1 MSDKTKYA
9 PKEPHSPDF
18 KSIGTS
24 FKVGSNAKKRGRK
37 KKNKAYFTADT
48 DAAIKAYLA
57 SSHQPERDHI
67 FSTRIHYPFYKL
79 AENLIHTFKFY
90 YTEVDDLEDL
100 KHEVICFLLEKL
112 DYFKPEK
119 GSKAFSYFSI
129 VGKNYLIL
137 YNNNNYKK
145 KKSKVDVLKADE
157 DEGVL
162 HQLGRDDRK
171 QEIKDFI
178 DYFTEYIDKNMF
190 TMFKK
195 AKDRKVADS
204 INILFKRRENLEIF
218 NKKALYIYIREMTEV
233 DTPVITKVTK
243 ILRKT
248 YKVLYSEYNEKGYI
262 KI

>member
-1 MSDKTKYA
+1 MSNKLKYA
-9 PKEPHSPDF
+9 PSPPPEPV
-18 KSIGTS
+18 IT
-24 FKVGSNAKKRGRK
+24 GSLEPGPKKRGRK
-37 KKNKAYFTADT
+37 RTKKQYFTSDT
-48 DAAIKAYLA
+48 DAAIKKYLA
-57 SSHQPERDHI
+57 SSNQDERDDI
-67 FSTRIHYPFYKL
+67 FATRIHYAFYKL

-119 GSKAFSYFSI
+119 GTKAFSYFSI

-137 YNNNNYKK
+137 YNNSNYQKK
-145 KKSKVDVLKADE
+145 KQKVDVLAADE

-162 HQLGRDDRK
+162 NQLGRDSRK

-178 DYFTEYIDKNMF
+178 DYFTAYTDKHMF
-190 TMFKK
+190 TIFKK
-195 AKDRKVADS
+195 EKDRKVADA
-204 INILFKRRENLEIF
+204 INILFKRRENIEIF

-243 ILRKT
+243 ILKKQ
-248 YKVLYSEYNEKGYI
+248 YKKLYMEYTETGYV

>member
-1 MSDKTKYA
+1 MIK
-9 PKEPHSPDF
+9 PIIPVEPV
-18 KSIGTS
+18 IT
-24 FKVGSNAKKRGRK
+24 GSSALQPKKRGRK
-37 KKNKAYFTADT
+37 RKNKQYFTSDT
-48 DAAIKAYLA
+48 DLAIAEYLA
-57 SSHQPERDHI
+57 SSNQDERNNI
-67 FSTRIHYPFYKL
+67 FKTRIHYPFYKL

-100 KHEVICFLLEKL
+100 KHEVCCFFLEKL

-145 KKSKVDVLKADE
+145 KKIKADPLAADE

-162 HQLGRDDRK
+162 RQLGRDERK
-171 QEIKDFI
+171 QDIKDFI
-178 DYFTEYIDKNMF
+178 DYFTEYIDKHMF

-195 AKDRKVADS
+195 DKDKKVADA

-218 NKKALYIYIREMTEV
+218 NKKALYIYIREITDV

-243 ILRKT
+243 ILKKL
-248 YKVLYSEYNEKGYI
+248 YKKLYIEYAETGYVRV
-262 KI
+262 

>member
-1 MSDKTKYA
+1 MLDKTKYA
-9 PKEPHSPDF
+9 PVPPPEPV
-18 KSIGTS
+18 IT
-24 FKVGSNAKKRGRK
+24 GSLDPGPKKRGRK
-37 KKNKAYFTADT
+37 RTKKQYFTPDT
-48 DAAIKAYLA
+48 DLAIKEYLA
-57 SSHQPERDHI
+57 SSNQDERDHI
-67 FSTRIHYPFYKL
+67 FATRIHYAFYKL

-145 KKSKVDVLKADE
+145 KKAKVDPSAADE
-157 DEGVL
+157 DDGVL
-162 HQLGRDDRK
+162 HQLGRDERK

-178 DYFTEYIDKNMF
+178 DYFTEYIDKHMF

-195 AKDRKVADS
+195 EKDRRVCDA
-204 INILFKRRENLEIF
+204 INILFKRRENIEIF
-218 NKKALYIYIREMTEV
+218 NKKALYIYIREITDV

-243 ILRKT
+243 IL
-248 YKVLYSEYNEKGYI
+248 KVLYKKLHQEYI
-262 KI
+262 KTGYVRI

>member
-1 MSDKTKYA
+1 M
-9 PKEPHSPDF
+9 PK
-18 KSIGTS
+18 KQKITIGS
-24 FKVGSNAKKRGRK
+24 YIIPPPKRKRGRK
-37 KKNKAYFTADT
+37 RTKKRYFTEDT
-48 DAAIKAYLA
+48 DLAIKQYLA
-57 SSHQPERDHI
+57 SSNQEERDYI
-67 FSTRIHYPFYKL
+67 FSSRIHYPFYKL

-112 DYFKPEK
+112 DYFKPER
-119 GSKAFSYFSI
+119 GTKAFSYFSI

-145 KKSKVDVLKADE
+145 KKQKADPLAADE

-162 HQLGRDDRK
+162 RQLGRDERK

-178 DYFTEYIDKNMF
+178 DYFTEYIDKYMF

-195 AKDRKVADS
+195 DKDRKVCDA

-233 DTPVITKVTK
+233 ETPVITKVTK
-243 ILRKT
+243 ALKKV
-248 YKVLYSEYNEKGYI
+248 YKELYNEYAEKGYV
-262 KI
+262 KV

>member
-1 MSDKTKYA
+1 MTNKTT
-9 PKEPHSPDF
+9 PMEPVVTGSP
-18 KSIGTS
+18 SPPP
-24 FKVGSNAKKRGRK
+24 KKRGRK
-37 KKNKAYFTADT
+37 RTKKQYFTSDT
-48 DAAIKAYLA
+48 DAAIKEYLA
-57 SSHQPERDHI
+57 SSNQPERDEI
-67 FSTRIHYPFYKL
+67 FKTRIHYPFYKL

-119 GSKAFSYFSI
+119 GTKAFSYFSI

-145 KKSKVDVLKADE
+145 KKSKVDILAAD
-157 DEGVL
+157 DDDGVL

-178 DYFTEYIDKNMF
+178 DYFTEYIDKHIFN
-190 TMFKK
+190 TFKK
-195 AKDRKVADS
+195 PKDRKVCDA
-204 INILFKRRENLEIF
+204 INVLFKRRENLEIF

-233 DTPVITKVTK
+233 ETPVITKVTK
-243 ILRKT
+243 KLKT
-248 YKVLYSEYNEKGYI
+248 LYKDLYTEYDKTGHVRI
-262 KI
+262 